1 MKLEI
6 MKKLI
11 LIQNDYTGAGKSTL
25 VRLLR
30 RYLTQHRV
38 SHQFVMLDE
47 EEMSS
52 EPDVRYIN
60 PIQKGVLAQIL
71 EVLDESDITLMEAAS
86 GMGEMVSR
94 LYEQHELY
102 SVFAELGIEVTVVL
116 PVNND
121 PESFDAVT
129 EAAEVYSDN
138 VQYLIAHSTTSAYDE
153 DDGSWDS
160 SYAARVM
167 DMFEAVEVRYPAAGV
182 EMESAFRTHH
192 TDLASALLE
201 SDAEERYGKEFTRW
215 LKRSMGQTEA
225 ARQYLFGDSFRSL
238 ADASKEPAKRGRKA
252 KVLVQDL

>member
-1 MKLEI
+1 

-11 LIQNDYTGAGKSTL
+11 LIQNDYSGAGKSTL

-30 RYLTQHRV
+30 RYLNQHHV
-38 SHQFVMLDE
+38 SHQYIMLDE

-52 EPDVRYIN
+52 EPDAHYLN
-60 PIQKGVLAQIL
+60 PTQKSVLAPL
-71 EVLDESDITLMEAAS
+71 LAALDESDITLMEAAS
-86 GMGEMVSR
+86 GMGEMISR
-94 LYEQHELY
+94 VYEQHELY
-102 SVFAELGIEVTVVL
+102 AVFAELGIEVTVVL

-129 EAAEVYSDN
+129 EAAEVFSDN

-167 DMFEAVEVRYPAAGV
+167 DMFEAVEVRFPAAGV
-182 EMESAFRTHH
+182 EMESAFRAHH
-192 TDLASALLE
+192 TDLATALLE
-201 SDAEERYGKEFTRW
+201 SDAEMRYGKEFARW

-225 ARQYLFGDSFRSL
+225 ARQYLFGDAFRSL
-238 ADASKEPAKRGRKA
+238 ADCSKEPAKRGRKA
-252 KVLVQDL
+252 KAVAQEF